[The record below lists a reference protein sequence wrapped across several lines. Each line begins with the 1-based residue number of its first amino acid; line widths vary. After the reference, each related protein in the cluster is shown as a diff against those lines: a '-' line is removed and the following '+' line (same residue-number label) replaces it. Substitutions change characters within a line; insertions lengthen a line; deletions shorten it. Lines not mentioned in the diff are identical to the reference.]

1 MFFYN
6 LVVLVV
12 VVLHTNMLVFV
23 FVFAFLGFA
32 VAMAFAAVVVRV
44 VVVGLEY
51 KRDACSLVA
60 ADLVT
65 TLTHSKCNHKHD
77 TLDQHNFHT

>member
-23 FVFAFLGFA
+23 FVLAFLGFA
-32 VAMAFAAVVVRV
+32 A